1 MRTPPVPGGQVS
13 GGREA
18 RGRGA
23 PATRTWPGPRPRHRG
38 SCRSAELR
46 PPRQGPPCRPLP
58 GRSGYL
64 PPACWA
70 RAGKSPPPPPPPTL
84 CRRPG
89 ARLGSTSPGARG
101 DEANSLL
108 GAVSESVFRGTQ
120 LAGKEARL
128 PGRFPWDIPR
138 PRVPPRLPACLPLRD
153 QCCPSSLPLVP
164 PSPEAGSARPKIS
177 RSFWR
182 QHRSRASLV
191 SEGPCQARGRTSLVR
206 GLGTGPC
213 SFPAERLRR
222 PEVRAGSQLVAL
234 WAARAGKSAPVVVA
248 VVTAA
253 SLRGDKRL

>member
-1 MRTPPVPGGQVS
+1 M
-13 GGREA
+13 
-18 RGRGA
+18 
-23 PATRTWPGPRPRHRG
+23 
-38 SCRSAELR
+38 
-46 PPRQGPPCRPLP
+46 
-58 GRSGYL
+58 
-64 PPACWA
+64 
-70 RAGKSPPPPPPPTL
+70 
-84 CRRPG
+84 
-89 ARLGSTSPGARG
+89 
-101 DEANSLL
+101 
-108 GAVSESVFRGTQ
+108 
-120 LAGKEARL
+120 AGKEARL
-128 PGRFPWDIPR
+128 PGRLPWDIPR
-138 PRVPPRLPACLPLRD
+138 PRVPPRLPACLTLRD

-253 SLRGDKRL
+253 SLRATSVSEVLGEQPLENSVCAAGTLPSPRLYFFSSVHAPVFVFPHFPFLLALLSHRWLEVTHLSAPRDMPVFLD